1 EVIRKD
7 ERTGLTYFFSFEEL
21 TPADIKYTRVPRYNP
36 AQLFPN
42 IALDLSRARAGD
54 AVPVVN
60 YTRNMIVSDGCRAL
74 RPDSD
79 NTPRATFNPLDGGR
93 VL

>member
-1 EVIRKD
+1 
-7 ERTGLTYFFSFEEL
+7 
-21 TPADIKYTRVPRYNP
+21 VPRYNP